1 MELQEAGETVTNQMK
16 MKRTFAQVLKEE
28 NYKALRKEQE
38 QKRKEQATTKQKASA
53 SVAKDRTFEEI
64 MDFCEGNKDLDS
76 QKNQDKDEVVNK
88 QSMDSF
94 SGFSG
99 DWAADSVKSSE
110 DPLYKTQQE
119 LDNSEEEEDDN
130 ALVPHGKRAPS
141 YTPVKAPPS
150 KVSKPQVESEYSDE
164 DDEDNEDN
172 FFGFSSSPPSSPLVE
187 VSPSKVGV
195 QSESLTPDQLADE
208 GSDGRTTPGQSVP
221 ERELQIQFLP
231 SNDCHV

>member
-1 MELQEAGETVTNQMK
+1 MG
-16 MKRTFAQVLKEE
+16 
-28 NYKALRKEQE
+28 
-38 QKRKEQATTKQKASA
+38 
-53 SVAKDRTFEEI
+53 
-64 MDFCEGNKDLDS
+64 GNKDLDS

-88 QSMDSF
+88 QSMDS
-94 SGFSG
+94 FSG

-164 DDEDNEDN
+164 DDEDNEVNEDN
-172 FFGFSSSPPSSPLVE
+172 FFGFSSPPSSPLVNA
-187 VSPSKVGV
+187 SPSKFGS

-208 GSDGRTTPGQSVP
+208 GSDGRTTSCQSVP